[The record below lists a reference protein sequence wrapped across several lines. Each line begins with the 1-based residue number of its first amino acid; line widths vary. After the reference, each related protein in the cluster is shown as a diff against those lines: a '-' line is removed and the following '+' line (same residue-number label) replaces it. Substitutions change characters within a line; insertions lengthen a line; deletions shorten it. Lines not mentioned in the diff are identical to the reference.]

1 MIEQNANPTNEN
13 QPFEKRLERALADE
27 QMHSAL
33 ERFAPSWQAS
43 RKTVFDYEEDA
54 YGPDYSFTRMRA
66 MLREAKDY
74 AIEHQPELLAQ
85 FKSNAEAA
93 GAIVYQAQTAEDAN
107 QYIYEL
113 CRRKGIDLVVKSKT
127 MVSEETELNHY
138 LEARNIQAV
147 ETDLGE
153 WVAQLAHE
161 RPSHMVMPIIH
172 KTRQQV
178 GTLLTEAT
186 GREIS
191 RENIAEQVAVIR
203 VEHRKSFL
211 NAGMGIS
218 GANALIAESGT
229 VMMLTNEGNG
239 RLVTSL
245 PPVHVVMAGYDKL
258 IGTIAEAITQ
268 LRLLARSATAQ
279 HITSYTTFITGP
291 ATPEKEMHIVL
302 VDNGRSEMRADPR
315 FKEALRC
322 IRCAACANICPPYQQ
337 VGGHAFGHIYSGAI
351 GLVVTPF
358 HHGIDAGA
366 GPQSLCVSC
375 NACETVCPVE
385 IPLPSLILDVRRRTV
400 EAKGLPW
407 LKKLI
412 FGTMARPRLFD
423 VAIRFASIAQFPITR
438 GSSYVRARKLG
449 IVGKLPGMHSLAKL
463 TRWRSLPA
471 FASVPLRDRVM
482 KQVVAGETTS
492 EAVTVTE
499 GAGRPLALM
508 RLANAAAQL
517 LYGSGK
523 TKGEGSPL
531 QGAIMVCYFAGC
543 MTDRLYPEMGEA
555 VIKVLQAC
563 GVQVTYPPKQN
574 CCGLPALN
582 SGDRP
587 DGAAMAR
594 QTITIL
600 EQALKETNADYI
612 LSASTS
618 CVVTI
623 VQDYMKLFEDLQQSG
638 WLQRARALSERVVD
652 FTSFMDRV
660 LLAGDKN
667 DDAQVNDPR
676 VTGGVTGRLHVE
688 ATLAV
693 ARFPADRLVGTVNS
707 ADVTVTYHDS
717 CQSCNC
723 LGLRL
728 EARHIIQNMLG
739 LELREMPQ
747 SDVCCGFGGSTSLEH
762 GEVAERLLE
771 NKLNNAESTGAMVL
785 VADNPGCLMHLRGGV
800 DATGRK
806 MRVLHLAELIAER
819 IS

>member
-1 MIEQNANPTNEN
+1 MSIQQGESLKNSIEANHITD
-13 QPFEKRLERALADE
+13 QQGFEARLERALADE
-27 QMHSAL
+27 QMHDAL
-33 ERFAPSWQAS
+33 ERFAPSWRAS
-43 RKTVFDYEEDA
+43 RKTVFDFEENE
-54 YGPDYSFTRMRA
+54 YGPDYSFDHMRSL
-66 MLREAKDY
+66 LRQAKDY

-85 FKSNAEAA
+85 FKAQAQAA
-93 GAIVYQAQTAEDAN
+93 GAIVYEARTAEDAN
-107 QYIYEL
+107 RYIYEL
-113 CRRKGIDLVVKSKT
+113 CRRKGINLVVKSKT

-138 LEARNIQAV
+138 LEARNIQAI

-178 GTLLTEAT
+178 GTLLTEAA

-258 IGTIAEAITQ
+258 IGTFAGAMTQ

-291 ATPEKEMHIVL
+291 ATPGKEMHIVL

-315 FKEALRC
+315 FKDALRC

-358 HHGIDAGA
+358 HHGIEAGA

-385 IPLPSLILDVRRRTV
+385 IPLPGLILDVRRRTV

-407 LKKLI
+407 LKQLI
-412 FGTMARPRLFD
+412 FRTMTHPWLFD
-423 VAIRFASIAQFPITR
+423 LALRFASIAQFPVTR
-438 GSSYVRARKLG
+438 GSSYVRAHYLG
-449 IVGKLPGMHSLAKL
+449 VFGGLPGTRSLAKL

-471 FASVPLRDRVM
+471 FATKPLRDRVG
-482 KQVVAGETTS
+482 KQIAVRDTVSQGETK
-492 EAVTVTE
+492 
-499 GAGRPLALM
+499 P
-508 RLANAAAQL
+508 
-517 LYGSGK
+517 
-523 TKGEGSPL
+523 
-531 QGAIMVCYFAGC
+531 GAIRVCYFAGC

-555 VIKVLQAC
+555 VMKVLKAC
-563 GVQVTYPPKQN
+563 GVEVTFPRKQN

-594 QTITIL
+594 QTIPML
-600 EQALKETNADYI
+600 EQALQETKADYI

-623 VQDYMKLFEDLQQSG
+623 VQDYMKLFEDLRQLG
-638 WLQRARALSERVVD
+638 WLRRAQALAEKVTD
-652 FTSFMDRV
+652 FTSFLHHV
-660 LLAGDKN
+660 LLVGDT
-667 DDAQVNDPR
+667 Q
-676 VTGGVTGRLHVE
+676 
-688 ATLAV
+688 LAV
-693 ARFPADRLVGTVNS
+693 RSGQGDQVVC
-707 ADVTVTYHDS
+707 TYHDS

-723 LGLRL
+723 LGLRS
-728 EARHIIQNMLG
+728 EARHIIQDVLG
-739 LELREMPQ
+739 LELREMQQ

-762 GEVAERLLE
+762 GEVAERLLD
-771 NKLNNAESTGAMVL
+771 NKLNNAESTDATVL
-785 VADNPGCLMHLRGGV
+785 IADNPGCLMHLRGGV
-800 DATGRK
+800 DANKRR
-806 MRVLHLAELIAER
+806 MRVVHLAELVAER
-819 IS
+819 LE